1 MKIAMI
7 GTGYVGLVTGACFA
21 ARGNDVTCVDIDVDK
36 IAQLNRG
43 ECPIYEPGL
52 LDLIEECVES
62 GGLHFTTDLP
72 TAVEGS
78 DVVFLAV
85 CTPQAED
92 GSADLAHLL
101 TAARQISPHLGRN
114 TIVVIKSTAPPN
126 TTTIVKDTI
135 LGVERSHVWSFGG
148 VVYNPE
154 FLREGTA
161 VADFLYPD
169 RVVIGTDDGYAA
181 ERMQK
186 LYTPFLRHVNQF
198 MVMTPESAA
207 MVKYAANSFLA
218 AKVSFI
224 NEMANI
230 CEKVGADIN
239 EVRAGIG
246 KDARIGTTFLAP
258 GVGYGGSCF
267 PKDVRA
273 LSRIARDSD
282 IIPRML
288 EATDGTNN
296 DQKYTLANKIHRHF
310 GHLDGDQTIVIW
322 GLAFKPNTD
331 DIREAPA
338 LKLIDSLLANDVN
351 VRVFDPEAMNNVHK
365 LYGDRIEYA
374 TDRLE
379 ALRDADA
386 LAINTEWGDFLRDDP
401 VIFTTLMKTPVIFD
415 GRNVFDPEKMREG
428 GVTYYSIGR
437 EDVKP

>member
-21 ARGNDVTCVDIDVDK
+21 ARGDDVTCVDIDVDK

-52 LDLIEECVES
+52 IEVIEECVES
-62 GGLHFTTDLP
+62 GDLHFTTDLP

-92 GSADLAHLL
+92 GSADLTALL
-101 TAARQISPHLGRN
+101 TAAEQIAPYLGPN

-126 TTTIVKDTI
+126 TTELVTEVVTDGMGSLCPI
-135 LGVERSHVWSFGG
+135 GG

-161 VADFLYPD
+161 VSDFMYPD
-169 RVVIGTDDGYAA
+169 RIVIGTNDDFAA
-181 ERMQK
+181 ERMRK
-186 LYTPFLRHVNQF
+186 VYLPFLRHSSQF

-224 NEMANI
+224 NEVANI

-239 EVRAGIG
+239 DVRAGIG
-246 KDARIGTTFLAP
+246 KDGRIGTAFLAP

-273 LSRIARDSD
+273 LSRIATDNS
-282 IIPRML
+282 IVPRML
-288 EATDGTNN
+288 EATHLTNSN
-296 DQKYTLANKIHRHF
+296 QKYVLAGKIQQHF
-310 GHLDGDQTIVIW
+310 GHLDGDQTIVLW

-331 DIREAPA
+331 DIREAPS
-338 LKLIDSLLANDVN
+338 LRLIDNLLANDVN
-351 VRVFDPEAMNNVHK
+351 VRVYDPEAMNNVHD
-365 LYGDRIEYA
+365 LYGDRLEYA

-386 LAINTEWGDFLRDDP
+386 LAINTEWSDFLRDDP
-401 VIFTTLMKTPVIFD
+401 VIFPTLMTAPVIFD
-415 GRNVFDPEKMREG
+415 GRNIYDPEKMREA

-437 EDVKP
+437 EDVNP